1 MRKWIKNWLF
11 KEENQTEQTPYAAEN
26 LLRHM
31 PAIQAY
37 KITNGFIICA
47 FRNEPYVSDGAVR
60 EITFCKDHQE
70 IADHIVKQS
79 AVDKLVGQQMELP
92 LTGGY
97 NAPGAAKK
105 KAYPSF

>member
-11 KEENQTEQTPYAAEN
+11 KEENKSSEVAPAYDM
-26 LLRHM
+26 LRHH

-37 KITNGFIICA
+37 KITNGYIVCT
-47 FRNEPYVSDGAVR
+47 RGASNYLT
-60 EITFCKDHQE
+60 ETMPALTYCKDHQE
-70 IADHIVKQS
+70 IADYIVKRS

-97 NAPGAAKK
+97 VGSGAARM